1 MRNPVRTSLLLAT
14 SLCIPGYAAEAQ
26 AQLDLGLLRVRV
38 PQSNLSQFR
47 ASGHETIPLLV
58 RLPNEDSASAA
69 LEGLV
74 HLSGDLYTTHRKPD
88 TLTQLMARYP
98 NWRWVWTPPRRLFLD
113 RLVTNVHTDTA
124 NKDFGR
130 TGRGVVVG
138 IVDTGIDLTHPDLL
152 LANGHTRVAYY
163 LDLTQ
168 SKPLGRH
175 PELEKA
181 YGCTGKDSNGDYVA
195 PCAVYTASDING
207 LLDAKTLDSLPRD
220 AIGHGT
226 HVASLAAGNG
236 LSNNPPKYV
245 GIAPEADL
253 VIVNASRLNQGDL
266 QDGDIILGTQF
277 VFDISDNIL
286 HEPAVANLSLG
297 GDAGAHDGTSD
308 LEKELTKLVGPNQ
321 PGHALIVA
329 AGNSASLDSD
339 SGIYPAPLGI
349 HTSTQVLPDGNKTR
363 VPVVIDSSQSPSIK
377 SQVLV
382 WVQGRQGDNLSMGVD
397 VGGSECIAP
406 LGRNGFV
413 DSKACGSATVSLI
426 NGNMD
431 ETLTSSGGGSD
442 ARPPIVMLAEGK
454 FANPLTLD
462 LTFTGSGTAF
472 VWLQTAGGLVAEQ
485 CTYGAC
491 LPAASRERTIAIP
504 ASARDLI
511 AVGAT
516 YNRTSWVDFKGD
528 NIRLEDLGTVGT
540 VSVGDIAGFSAG
552 GPNQLDDLKPDIL
565 APGGLVAGAMAR
577 EVDPRKSTTVA
588 GGMFDG
594 SGVCQHNAND
604 CFVVDDFHGV
614 ALGTS
619 MAAPIVAGAVALLLE
634 TDPNLTQQDVRRYL
648 QAGAQ
653 KIPGTVQTTAQEGAG
668 LLDVDGALK
677 AQANQTLTSGVVNRV
692 TSWLDVSTA
701 LTHPDDQWTIRG
713 GLHLRDGKRQAIT
726 LDASRIRVALSP
738 GHLLS
743 PVQLQG
749 YGYYTFDFAADSGSG
764 RQTLDVDILVDN
776 QLFFHDEL
784 YIGVD
789 VPSARGEVVAGR
801 GCSIA
806 KAHTRS
812 GLDFWG
818 WCFAFGLVG
827 LARHRR
833 RR

>member
-1 MRNPVRTSLLLAT
+1 
-14 SLCIPGYAAEAQ
+14 
-26 AQLDLGLLRVRV
+26 
-38 PQSNLSQFR
+38 
-47 ASGHETIPLLV
+47 
-58 RLPNEDSASAA
+58 
-69 LEGLV
+69 
-74 HLSGDLYTTHRKPD
+74 
-88 TLTQLMARYP
+88 
-98 NWRWVWTPPRRLFLD
+98 LD

-124 NKDFGR
+124 SKDFGR

-138 IVDTGIDLTHPDLL
+138 IVDTGLDLTHPDLL
-152 LANGHTRVAYY
+152 LANHHTRVAYY

-168 SKPLGRH
+168 SKPLGHH
-175 PELEKA
+175 PDLEKA
-181 YGCTGKDSNGDYVA
+181 YGCTDKDANGDYVA
-195 PCAVYTASDING
+195 PCAVYTASDINS
-207 LLDAKTLDSLPRD
+207 LLDANAIDSLPRD

-226 HVASLAAGNG
+226 HVASLAASNG
-236 LSNNPPKYV
+236 LSTSPPKYV

-253 VIVNASRLNQGDL
+253 VIVNASRQNQGDL
-266 QDGDIILGTQF
+266 QDGDIVLGTQF
-277 VFDISDNIL
+277 VFDIADNIL

-321 PGHALIVA
+321 PGHAVIVA
-329 AGNSASLDSD
+329 AGNSASLESN

-349 HTSTQVLPDGNKTR
+349 HTSIQVLPDGNKTR
-363 VPVVIDSSQSPSIK
+363 VPVVIDSSQNSSIK

-397 VGGSECIAP
+397 VGSSECIAP
-406 LGRNGFV
+406 IGLNGFV
-413 DSKACGSATVSLI
+413 DSRACGSATVSLI

-431 ETLTSSGGGSD
+431 ASLLSTGGGSD
-442 ARPPIVMLAEGK
+442 ERPPIVMLAEGK
-454 FANPLTLD
+454 FASPLTLN

-472 VWLQTAGGLVAEQ
+472 VWIQSTGGLVSGQ

-491 LPAASRERTIAIP
+491 VPAATRERTVAIP

-516 YNRTSWVDFKGD
+516 YNRTGWVDANGD
-528 NIRLEDLGTVGT
+528 DITLEDLGAANT
-540 VSVGDIAGFSAG
+540 VSVGDVPGFSAG
-552 GPNQLDDLKPDIL
+552 GPNQFDDLKPDIL

-577 EVDPRKSTTVA
+577 EVDPRKNTTVA

-594 SGVCQHNAND
+594 SGVCPHNAND
-604 CFVVDDFHGV
+604 CFVVDDLHGV

-619 MAAPIVAGAVALLLE
+619 MAAPIVAGAVALLFE

-653 KIPGTVQTTAQEGAG
+653 KIPGTVQTSAQEGAG
-668 LLDVDGALK
+668 LLDIDGVLK

-701 LTHPDDQWTIRG
+701 LTHPDDKWAIRG
-713 GLHLRDGKRQAIT
+713 GLHLRNGTRQAIT

-743 PVQLQG
+743 PVELQG

-764 RQTLDVDILVDN
+764 RQTLDVDIFVDN
-776 QLFFHDEL
+776 QRFFHDEL

-801 GCSIA
+801 SCSIA
-806 KAHTRS
+806 KAHTHS

-818 WCFAFGLVG
+818 WCFALGLVG
-827 LARHRR
+827 VARQRR

>member
-1 MRNPVRTSLLLAT
+1 MRNPLRTFLLSAA
-14 SLCIPGYAAEAQ
+14 SLCIAGYTAEAH
-26 AQLDLGLLRVRV
+26 AQLDLGLLRAQA
-38 PQSNLSQFR
+38 PQSTLSQFR
-47 ASGHETIPLLV
+47 ALGHETIPLLV
-58 RLPNEDSASAA
+58 RLPSTDSASAA

-88 TLTQLMARYP
+88 ALTQLMARHQG
-98 NWRWVWTPPRRLFLD
+98 WRWVWTPQRRLFLD

-124 NKDFGR
+124 SKDFGR

-138 IVDTGIDLTHPDLL
+138 IVDTGIDLTHPDLR

-168 SKPLGRH
+168 SKPLGNH

-181 YGCTGKDSNGDYVA
+181 YGCTAKDATGAYVA
-195 PCAVYTASDING
+195 PCAVYTASDINS
-207 LLDAKTLDSLPRD
+207 LLDANAIDRLPRD

-226 HVASLAAGNG
+226 HVASLAASNG
-236 LSNNPPKYV
+236 LSNSPPKYI

-253 VIVNASRLNQGDL
+253 VIANASRQNQGDL
-266 QDGDIILGTQF
+266 QDGDIVLGTQF
-277 VFDISDNIL
+277 VFDIADNIL

-308 LEKELTKLVGPNQ
+308 LEVELAKLVSPNQ

-329 AGNSASLDSD
+329 AGNSASLESN

-349 HTSTQVLPDGNKTR
+349 HTSIQVLPDGNKTH
-363 VPVVIDSSQSPSIK
+363 VPVVIDASQDSSTQ

-382 WVQGRQGDNLSMGVD
+382 WVQGREGDNLSMGVD
-397 VGGSECIAP
+397 VGGGECIAP
-406 LGRNGFV
+406 VGLNGFV
-413 DSKACGSATVSLI
+413 DSRVCGTATVSLI

-431 ETLTSSGGGSD
+431 PDLVSVGGGSVQ
-442 ARPPIVMLAEGK
+442 RPPLVMLAEGK
-454 FANPLTLD
+454 FASPLTLD

-472 VWLQTAGGLVAEQ
+472 VWIQSTGGLVTGQ
-485 CTYGAC
+485 CTNGAC
-491 LPAASRERTIAIP
+491 VPAASRERTVAIP

-516 YNRTSWVDFKGD
+516 YNRTSWVDANGD
-528 NIRLEDLGTVGT
+528 DITLQDLGAVDTI
-540 VSVGDIAGFSAG
+540 SVGDVAGFSGG

-565 APGGLVAGAMAR
+565 APGGFVAGAMAR
-577 EVDPRKSTTVA
+577 EVDPRKATTVA

-594 SGVCQHNAND
+594 SGVCPHKAND
-604 CFVVDDFHGV
+604 CFVVDDLHGV

-619 MAAPIVAGAVALLLE
+619 MAAPIVTGAVALLFE
-634 TDPNLTQQDVRRYL
+634 SDPNLTQQDVRQYL

-653 KIPGTVQTTAQEGAG
+653 RIPGTVQTTAQEGAG

-677 AQANQTLTSGVVNRV
+677 AQANQTLTAGVVNRV

-701 LTHPDDQWTIRG
+701 LTHPDDRWPIRG
-713 GLHLRDGKRQAIT
+713 GLHLRNGTRQAIT
-726 LDASRIRVALSP
+726 LDASRVRVALSP

-743 PVQLQG
+743 PVELQG

-764 RQTLDVDILVDN
+764 RQTLDIDIFVDN
-776 QLFFHDEL
+776 QLFLHDEL

-801 GCSIA
+801 SCSIA
-806 KAHTRS
+806 KAHTHS
-812 GLDFWG
+812 GLDFLG
-818 WCFAFGLVG
+818 WCFALGLIGV
-827 LARHRR
+827 ARQRR
-833 RR
+833 RC